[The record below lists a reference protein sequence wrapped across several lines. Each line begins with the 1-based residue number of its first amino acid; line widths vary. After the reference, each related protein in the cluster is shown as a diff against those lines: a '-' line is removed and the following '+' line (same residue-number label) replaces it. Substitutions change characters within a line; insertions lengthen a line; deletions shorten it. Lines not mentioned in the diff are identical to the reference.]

1 MLSSRQ
7 HEPAT
12 PTLACLRCGSDLVVP
27 ARSGDASGYVF
38 ELRDGGAPVSR
49 PDAFDQWLC
58 RSCALRWP
66 CESVADGAAA
76 DATLAGPVTPDD
88 ALIRHIDGTSSS
100 GMTTPRVARELRA
113 AREARGLSLADAANA
128 TGIWERYLEA
138 LEADAPLEE
147 FPAPAYARFFLRG
160 YAEYLGFEPYA
171 IVHEFEQD
179 HPVQE
184 EPVVRPGPYVRPKRR
199 GIVGAL
205 VFVSILALVALAVV
219 RSQQGKQNE
228 TAAPISPTARTV
240 AEGSSGSPSTV
251 TPPPPRVD
259 RVRAVVRVIDR
270 SWVEVVGDGQ
280 TLERGVVLEAGVR
293 AVYLADRR
301 MVLTLGN
308 AGGVG
313 LEVNGK
319 PVATGGA
326 GDVVTLAITLRDGEI
341 HTKTL

>member
-1 MLSSRQ
+1 MLSSRHQ
-7 HEPAT
+7 GPAT
-12 PTLACLRCGSDLVVP
+12 PTLACPRCGSDLVVP
-27 ARSGDASGYVF
+27 ARSGDPSGYVF
-38 ELRDGGAPVSR
+38 QLRDGGAPVSR

-66 CESVADGAAA
+66 YEAVADSAAVDETPVGA
-76 DATLAGPVTPDD
+76 VIQDD
-88 ALIRHIDGTSSS
+88 AIIRDLDVPSSPA
-100 GMTTPRVARELRA
+100 MTTPRVARELRA

-128 TGIWERYLEA
+128 TGILERYLEA

-160 YAEYLGFEPYA
+160 YAEYLGIEPYA
-171 IVHEFEQD
+171 IVHEYEQD

-184 EPVVRPGPYVRPKRR
+184 EPIVRPDPSVRPKRK
-199 GIVGAL
+199 GIAGAL
-205 VFVSILALVALAVV
+205 VFVSILAFVAFAVV
-219 RSQQGKQNE
+219 RFQQGKQNE
-228 TAAPISPTARTV
+228 FAAPVPPTARTV

-270 SWVEVVGDGQ
+270 SWVEVVGDAQ
-280 TLERGVVLEAGVR
+280 TLERGVVLEAGAR

-301 MVLTLGN
+301 IVLTLGN

-313 LEVNGK
+313 LEVNGN

-341 HTKTL
+341 HTRTL